1 MTIRLYHNKNR
12 SSHRK
17 CYFKK
22 AVLKNLVK
30 LTGNNCARISFLIKL
45 QPEVCN
51 IINKEVLSL

>member
-51 IINKEVLSL
+51 IINKEVP